1 MNVKDVDKSSNPASG
16 INMIIIA
23 TRRYSFLYSVTHLK
37 HFLSHD
43 IHGNGSVF
51 AELSMGQ
58 NLCGRGKATKNTG
71 SVKMANIGVENTDEK
86 TMMARMTGDNTTFS

>member
-1 MNVKDVDKSSNPASG
+1 MKDIDNSSKPASG
-16 INMIIIA
+16 INIIA
-23 TRRYSFLYSVTHLK
+23 TRRYSFLYFVTHLK
-37 HFLSHD
+37 HFLSDD

>member
-1 MNVKDVDKSSNPASG
+1 MDIDKSSKPASG
-16 INMIIIA
+16 IILA
-23 TRRYSFLYSVTHLK
+23 CKYSFLKSATHLK
-37 HFLSHD
+37 HDD
-43 IHGNGSVF
+43 ITGNGSVS

>member
-1 MNVKDVDKSSNPASG
+1 MKDIDNSSKPAF
-16 INMIIIA
+16 IA
-23 TRRYSFLYSVTHLK
+23 TRRYSFLYFVTHLK
-37 HFLSHD
+37 HFLSDD

-86 TMMARMTGDNTTFS
+86 TMMARMTGDITTFS